1 MDIKIGG
8 YPLDKEQFKIATAD
22 DKELLV
28 VAGAGSGKTF
38 TIVGRIWYHIN
49 VKKVKPEEILCISYT
64 RDASDSLKN
73 KLIKEFNI
81 NMNVYTF
88 HKLAINI
95 LRDKG
100 IDFKIA
106 SPDLLELCIEEYLRI
121 DILEYPEQLKYLRF
135 ILKINWH
142 STDEYLKVL
151 DDKKEEINKFIN
163 VVSTFIKL
171 YKCNGYEIN
180 YFKEVL
186 DKLNKKL
193 LKKIDCYYILIIFN
207 IYVKYNKILIDNNE

>member
-38 TIVGRIWYHIN
+38 TIVGRIWYLIN

-81 NMNVYTF
+81 YAAVNGT
-88 HKLAINI
+88 
-95 LRDKG
+95 G
-100 IDFKIA
+100 
-106 SPDLLELCIEEYLRI
+106 
-121 DILEYPEQLKYLRF
+121 
-135 ILKINWH
+135 H
-142 STDEYLKVL
+142 STNLESIIRRCDEKYR
-151 DDKKEEINKFIN
+151 DD
-163 VVSTFIKL
+163 
-171 YKCNGYEIN
+171 
-180 YFKEVL
+180 
-186 DKLNKKL
+186 
-193 LKKIDCYYILIIFN
+193 LKKILYVNIICYL
-207 IYVKYNKILIDNNE
+207 

>member
-38 TIVGRIWYHIN
+38 TIVGRIWYLIN

-81 NMNVYTF
+81 NMNVYTL

-151 DDKKEEINKFIN
+151 DDKKEEIRNF
-163 VVSTFIKL
+163 
-171 YKCNGYEIN
+171 
-180 YFKEVL
+180 
-186 DKLNKKL
+186 
-193 LKKIDCYYILIIFN
+193 
-207 IYVKYNKILIDNNE
+207 